1 MYAVPNSG
9 SDLALIAKVYE
20 HTQIEQLAK
29 SSDFIEFLNQGDN
42 ISNLLKYVDN
52 AWRDKKTKEI
62 ARGIFRC

>member
-1 MYAVPNSG
+1 
-9 SDLALIAKVYE
+9 
-20 HTQIEQLAK
+20 LAK